1 MCKLTKTPVLS
12 IFHQVS
18 VLWIS
23 PPRHIGCANPAY
35 YSGILKLQFPL
46 IVHVDI
52 DKSQLDVA
60 LKKLTDFHND
70 WWNILVS

>member
-1 MCKLTKTPVLS
+1 MCKLIKTPVLS

-23 PPRHIGCANPAY
+23 PPRHSDCANPAY
-35 YSGILKLQFPL
+35 YIYTDSLKLPFPL

-60 LKKLTDFHND
+60 LKMLTDFYND
-70 WWNILVS
+70 

>member
-23 PPRHIGCANPAY
+23 PPRHSDCANPAY
-35 YSGILKLQFPL
+35 YTDSLKLQFPL

-60 LKKLTDFHND
+60 LKKLTDFCND